1 MSKKNKDAPTPPPP
15 PEDFAHFAG
24 DPDFVLSLARGL
36 KVIEAFEGR
45 TGGVSPSEIAART
58 GFSRAAVRR
67 LLVTLEA
74 LGYART
80 DGRTYTLSSGV
91 LKLGFSYLSST
102 TLPALAQP
110 LLDQFSDE
118 IHESVSV
125 SVLEGDEIVYVAR
138 ASTKRVMSISLSI
151 GSRLPAYCTSMGRC
165 LLATLPDASL
175 VAYLDRTELRAI
187 TPKTIVDKTLLRD
200 IIRNVASTGFALTDE
215 ELELGL
221 RSIAV
226 PVRARNRQVVAAM
239 NIGVPAARLGQ
250 GELIRNL
257 LPLLRVQA
265 DRLGSVLT

>member
-1 MSKKNKDAPTPPPP
+1 
-15 PEDFAHFAG
+15 
-24 DPDFVLSLARGL
+24 
-36 KVIEAFEGR
+36 
-45 TGGVSPSEIAART
+45 
-58 GFSRAAVRR
+58 
-67 LLVTLEA
+67 
-74 LGYART
+74 
-80 DGRTYTLSSGV
+80 
-91 LKLGFSYLSST
+91 
-102 TLPALAQP
+102 
-110 LLDQFSDE
+110 
-118 IHESVSV
+118 
-125 SVLEGDEIVYVAR
+125 VYVAR